1 VEVDKRASASK
12 AEAELLSEAYT
23 NGTRMSVCSVNNGA
37 GDREQLG
44 EAHMPMS
51 ETPRSEP
58 EIIPPGHDHRKGTV
72 RDRRGT
78 FVFTDTSGTEYVHV
92 TQIGPLSGLLSLL
105 ILGILSAVFLVL
117 LIGTFLI
124 WLPLVI
130 AFLAG
135 AIIVGAIR
143 TYFRS

>member
-12 AEAELLSEAYT
+12 TEAELLSKAHT
-23 NGTRMSVCSVNNGA
+23 NGTGVSICSVNNGA
-37 GDREQLG
+37 GDREQPG
-44 EAHMPMS
+44 EAYMPMS
-51 ETPRSEP
+51 ERPRSEP

-72 RDRRGT
+72 RGRRGT
-78 FVFTDTSGTEYVHV
+78 FVFTDTSGTEYVRV

-135 AIIVGAIR
+135 GIIVGAVR
-143 TYFRS
+143 TYLRS

>member
-1 VEVDKRASASK
+1 
-12 AEAELLSEAYT
+12 
-23 NGTRMSVCSVNNGA
+23 
-37 GDREQLG
+37 
-44 EAHMPMS
+44 
-51 ETPRSEP
+51 
-58 EIIPPGHDHRKGTV
+58 
-72 RDRRGT
+72 
-78 FVFTDTSGTEYVHV
+78 
-92 TQIGPLSGLLSLL
+92 L